1 MTELAKPCPVL
12 QLTSEDIRKFEY
24 TSPEDV
30 SNFLTDF
37 GYGPTKKLIDAY
49 YLSPDKSIGVGVLQV
64 KEETC
69 WDHFGILR
77 GVDTIESIAQAYV
90 LYLYKT
96 GIVTVGRPLFAGIK
110 NAEFGKIATP
120 GAILNTVVQR
130 TESPEGEFSAHG
142 WVLRSRTLL
151 TEADISGVVAGG
163 NNMESLKKRASL
175 LQGREQPIFP
185 LRRA

>member
-1 MTELAKPCPVL
+1 MSELAKPCPIL
-12 QLTSEDIRKFEY
+12 QLTSEEIQGFQY
-24 TSPEDV
+24 TPPEEIT
-30 SNFLTDF
+30 SFLTDF

-49 YLSPDKSIGVGVLQV
+49 YLSPDKSVGVGVLQV

-69 WDHFGILR
+69 LDHFGILR

-96 GIVTVGRPLFAGIK
+96 GIVSIGRPLFAGIE

-130 TESPEGEFSAHG
+130 TKSPEGEFSAHG
-142 WVLRSRTLL
+142 WVLRSRTLI
-151 TEADISGVVAGG
+151 TEADISGVIAGG
-163 NNMESLKKRASL
+163 NNMESLKKRAASL
-175 LQGREQPIFP
+175 QTREQPIFP
-185 LRRA
+185 LKR